1 MKISITGHTSGLG
14 REIYNHLLNL
24 GHEVIGLS
32 RSNGYE
38 LPNDI
43 SKIIEVAETCDIF
56 FNNVHQDTSQATL
69 IEKLYNTTSVV
80 TSGSMAGD
88 YWMFNNIN
96 VPQPYSKEKFQIE
109 KTHKKFK
116 KMTPNPMLLLKM
128 GHLTNSKG
136 SSTIPY
142 ECILNAIDFWLLT
155 PRASIIEFDN
165 INYDELQKLSALV

>member
-1 MKISITGHTSGLG
+1 MKISITGHTFGLG
-14 REIYNHLLNL
+14 KEIYNHLTNL
-24 GHEVIGLS
+24 GHEVIGMS

-38 LPNDI
+38 LPTDI
-43 SKIIEVAETCDIF
+43 SKIIAVAETCDVF
-56 FNNVHQDTSQATL
+56 FNNVHHGTSQATL
-69 IEKLYNTTSVV
+69 IEKLYSATSVV

-88 YWMFNNIN
+88 YWMFNNVN

-109 KTHKKFK
+109 KAHKKFK
-116 KMTPNPMLLLKM
+116 KMTHNPMLLLKM

-142 ECILNAIDFWLLT
+142 KYILNGIDFWLST

-165 INYDELQKLSALV
+165 INYDELQKLAVLV